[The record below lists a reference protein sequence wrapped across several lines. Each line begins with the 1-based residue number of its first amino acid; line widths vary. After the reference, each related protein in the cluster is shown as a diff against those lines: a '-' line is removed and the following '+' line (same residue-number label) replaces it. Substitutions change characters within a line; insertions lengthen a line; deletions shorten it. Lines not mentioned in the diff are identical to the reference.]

1 MSKLFNLKQWLTVED
16 AAKHLSIVFG
26 EDVSVADVFRLAI
39 DGELTLSVNF
49 VNGAH
54 GRPGVLVPINEAA
67 YKEVVFPGS
76 KEPLRL
82 YGGPKISTNG
92 VESHVLVL
100 EKYVASLGGVWDLPM
115 IGGERIVVE
124 DCYQQLT
131 HGPDATD
138 VPMDGA
144 FVRDDNGQLCQL
156 QDDQDDNEYFTG
168 SSASL
173 ERIKNYIKT
182 TKLVGI
188 EAEKLLHQHKEHRR
202 KFLEDR
208 KSKPQTESFYPGGG
222 LPDDAVFVVR
232 TEALRNL
239 ENAVNG
245 ESEKK
250 EKPIESKERKTLL
263 TIIAA
268 LAKAARVPLDD
279 YTKPGKAAGYIEGL
293 TDELG
298 THVAKRTIE
307 EHLKKIPDALET
319 RMK

>member
-1 MSKLFNLKQWLTVED
+1 MRKLFNLKQWLTVED

-39 DGELTLSVNF
+39 DCELTLSVNF

-54 GRPGVLVPINEAA
+54 GRPGVLVPINEAT
-67 YKEVVFPGS
+67 YKEVVFPGPN

-100 EKYVASLGGVWDLPM
+100 EKRVVSLRGVWDLPM

-124 DCYQQLT
+124 DWYQQLT
-131 HGPDATD
+131 HGPEATD

-144 FVRDDNGQLCQL
+144 FVRAVDGQLCQL

-168 SSASL
+168 STASL
-173 ERIKNYIKT
+173 ERIKNHIKT
-182 TKLVGI
+182 KKLAGI
-188 EAEKLLHQHKEHRR
+188 EAEKLLNQHKEDR
-202 KFLEDR
+202 KNFLEER
-208 KSKPQTESFYPGGG
+208 KTRPQTESYYPGGG

-232 TEALRNL
+232 SDALRDL

-245 ESEKK
+245 EPEKK
-250 EKPIESKERKTLL
+250 EKQIENKERRTLL

-268 LAKAARVPLDD
+268 LAKKANINIDS
-279 YTKPGKAAGYIEGL
+279 PGKAAAYIQGL
-293 TDELG
+293 TDDLG
-298 THVAKRTIE
+298 AHVSKRAIE